1 MEAKR
6 NKSPGVTP
14 PFFYIALSPVSLII
28 DAKLWE
34 KYVGPAYKLCT
45 PPVAVNV
52 DDGLLGEGGVG
63 EGEGEEEEDGG
74 EQAHLPPLL
83 QVSLHPAQCTCTL
96 YSTK

>member
-1 MEAKR
+1 M
-6 NKSPGVTP
+6 
-14 PFFYIALSPVSLII
+14 
-28 DAKLWE
+28 
-34 KYVGPAYKLCT
+34 GPAYKLCT

-83 QVSLHPAQCTCTL
+83 QVRLHPAHVRCTVQHEVDKMSLELSELFRSRKLKYFYSACTT
-96 YSTK
+96 SNA

>member
-1 MEAKR
+1 M
-6 NKSPGVTP
+6 
-14 PFFYIALSPVSLII
+14 
-28 DAKLWE
+28 
-34 KYVGPAYKLCT
+34 GPAYKLYT

-83 QVSLHPAQCTCTL
+83 QVSLHPAHVRCTAQNRQNVTWTV
-96 YSTK
+96 STIPFKKT